1 MAPLHQQNSFLLSQS
16 SPLLSKILHLDGLKW
31 IGGGGGICEKTRGR
45 GKKEENKKKRRKTE
59 IVEGGVGV
67 VGLNELCEMGEQYI
81 VNKFCV
87 EIVNNVYWFKKFL
100 GYKTI

>member
-1 MAPLHQQNSFLLSQS
+1 M
-16 SPLLSKILHLDGLKW
+16 
-31 IGGGGGICEKTRGR
+31 
-45 GKKEENKKKRRKTE
+45 KKEENKKKRRKTE

-87 EIVNNVYWFKKFL
+87 EIVNNVY
-100 GYKTI
+100 